1 MKLSDQTG
9 RPGNTGSAH
18 TQMQYGIHPGKQTPH
33 TRTYMQQQAG
43 LRQNSGQTSQN
54 AQTGLRQNSGQTS
67 QNAQAGLRQNSGQ
80 TSQNTQAG
88 LRQTPPQATAGSHAT
103 TGARTAS
110 SLPGQNDKNIPEYL
124 KSPSQQEAKAYPS
137 STQDS
142 NSLRRAFDRINTK
155 KTYDGTSDLIAI
167 ANAENEASLR
177 GICVML
183 SYKLRH
189 LKFSSSDGNTAK
201 NSARKIK
208 KVMGK
213 AKSKIRKLQKEAQ
226 MEKKADIAKKARK
239 LRLQMEIRREL
250 SLRRKVRKAKE
261 RKDVADSY
269 MESQMEQ
276 ASQQATAFVAPD
288 AVFTDSGSITSASID
303 IVSGDMAL
311 TDAAVTAVAESGGVA
326 SDAGGTID
334 LAL

>member
-1 MKLSDQTG
+1 MTVVAPQGRGRKEAPMKLSDQTG
-9 RPGNTGSAH
+9 RPGNTGSTH
-18 TQMQYGIHPGKQTPH
+18 TQTHI
-33 TRTYMQQQAG
+33 QQQTG
-43 LRQNSGQTSQN
+43 HRQTRQATQN
-54 AQTGLRQNSGQTS
+54 TQTGHR
-67 QNAQAGLRQNSGQ
+67 Q

-88 LRQTPPQATAGSHAT
+88 HRQTSQNTQAGHRQTPPQATSGSHAT
-103 TGARTAS
+103 TGTRTAS
-110 SLPGQNDKNIPEYL
+110 SLPGQNDKSIPEYL

-288 AVFTDSGSITSASID
+288 AVFTDLGSITSASID

-311 TDAAVTAVAESGGVA
+311 TDAAVTAVAEAGGVA

>member
-9 RPGNTGSAH
+9 RPGNTGSTH
-18 TQMQYGIHPGKQTPH
+18 TQTHI
-33 TRTYMQQQAG
+33 QQQAG
-43 LRQNSGQTSQN
+43 HRQSSGQTSQ
-54 AQTGLRQNSGQTS
+54 S
-67 QNAQAGLRQNSGQ
+67 
-80 TSQNTQAG
+80 TQAG
-88 LRQTPPQATAGSHAT
+88 HRQSSSQATAGSHSTA
-103 TGARTAS
+103 GARTAS
-110 SLPGQNDKNIPEYL
+110 SLPGQDDKKIPEYL
-124 KSPSQQEAKAYPS
+124 KSPSQQEAKAYSP
-137 STQDS
+137 STQES
-142 NSLRRAFDRINTK
+142 NSLKRALDRINTK